1 MRKFPIMILFCLI
14 CLGVHAPVVHAHNE
28 LQGGRYF
35 TLINEKDEVLHRTAH
50 QVSTGDIYITA
61 GNARY
66 KVAKIQGSLAVCEYE
81 GQEKLSR
88 PWSLKRI
95 LGFDLFRH
103 AVPAAQNK
111 KQPTIAIYHTHSDES
126 YVPSD
131 GKESIRGNGGIY
143 DVGQAL
149 AKQLKNQGF
158 NVRYSHNRHDPHDT
172 NAYHRSRKTAADLLK
187 TGPDA
192 IIDVHRD
199 AVPVDVYKA
208 NVKGEDVTKVKLVLG
223 QQNPNMKTNLEF
235 AKNLKAAMDK
245 QNPGLSNGIYI
256 GKGSYNQDLSP
267 RSVLVEVGAHTN
279 SKEEAEKGITMFA
292 QTLPE
297 VFGVSTAAAGTKQQE
312 PARKP
317 LNQNNQRVG
326 TIILTMLIVVGLA
339 GGAYYLLNRDTLK

>member
-1 MRKFPIMILFCLI
+1 MRKFLIAILFSLI
-14 CLGVHAPVVHAHNE
+14 CLSVYTPVVYAHNE

-35 TLINEKDEVLHRTAH
+35 TLINEKDEVIHRTAH

-61 GNARY
+61 DNARY
-66 KVAKIQGSLAVCEYE
+66 KVVKLEGFQAFCEYE
-81 GQEKLSR
+81 GKEKLSR
-88 PWSLKRI
+88 PWNRKGI

-143 DVGQAL
+143 DVGQTL
-149 AKQLKNQGF
+149 TVQLKKMGF
-158 NVRYSHNRHDPHDT
+158 NVVHSDNRHDPHDV
-172 NAYHRSRKTAADLLK
+172 NAYHRSRKTAVNLLQK
-187 TGPDA
+187 GPDA

-199 AVPVDVYKA
+199 AVPADVYKT
-208 NVKGEDVTKVKLVLG
+208 NLKGEDVTKVKLVLG
-223 QQNPNMKTNLEF
+223 RQNPNMKSNLEF
-235 AKNLKAAMDK
+235 AKSLKAAMDK
-245 QNPGLSNGIYI
+245 QTPGLSNGIYI
-256 GKGSYNQDLSP
+256 GKGDYNQDLSP

-279 SKEEAEKGITMFA
+279 SKEEAQKGVAMFA

-297 VFGVSTAAAGTKQQE
+297 VFGVNTAAAGTRQE

-317 LNQNNQRVG
+317 LEQNNQRAG
-326 TIILTMLIVVGLA
+326 SILITLLLVAGLA
-339 GGAYYLLNRDTLK
+339 GGAYYLINRNTLK